1 MPACFSQVIH
11 IGFRLTLTV
20 LTGEKCIDMMMTR
33 QTVLDQY
40 FMDARHKLIDI
51 AAFLDR
57 VERAEGNSDFRLNAF
72 REAVKHLEDAGND
85 RAKDVL
91 MAFSDPTT
99 EPIATA
105 PGKGACGAWSGENA

>member
-11 IGFRLTLTV
+11 IGFRPTQTV
-20 LTGEKCIDMMMTR
+20 HPGEKCIDMMTR
-33 QTVLDQY
+33 QNVLDQY

-57 VERAEGNSDFRLNAF
+57 VERAEGKADFRLDAF
-72 REAVKHLEDAGND
+72 RDAMKRLDDNGND

-91 MAFSDPTT
+91 LAFSDPTP
-99 EPIATA
+99 EPISTA
-105 PGKGACGAWSGENA
+105 PGQGACGAWSGENV